1 VIFECLL
8 CGRRLGSLAAW
19 YRHLL
24 REHPDAEPG
33 WARVLR
39 LEGRRVSL
47 WRVYLD
53 LKGEGL
59 VKAFKG
65 VEG

>member
-1 VIFECLL
+1 MIFECML
-8 CGRRLGSLAAW
+8 CRRRFTSLRAW
-19 YRHLL
+19 YRHLQL
-24 REHPDAEPG
+24 EHPEREPG

-59 VKAFKG
+59 VKASR
-65 VEG
+65 